1 MKNCLIRILLNL
13 NILRLSDKRIVRWG
27 KNKNI
32 DLLIWAFN
40 YGDFHCRK
48 TVMQVSGNIN
58 DQQII
63 EILHKGL
70 HDKVFA
76 VAEESIKSIKNI
88 GMSEKYRNEIEEV
101 LKHWHEK
108 HEKFRKNWNASF
120 QNPTKLYIDRSEM
133 IRLKQLKNLLAKPKS
148 SMSIG

>member
-1 MKNCLIRILLNL
+1 
-13 NILRLSDKRIVRWG
+13 
-27 KNKNI
+27 
-32 DLLIWAFN
+32 
-40 YGDFHCRK
+40 
-48 TVMQVSGNIN
+48 
-58 DQQII
+58 
-63 EILHKGL
+63 
-70 HDKVFA
+70 
-76 VAEESIKSIKNI
+76 
-88 GMSEKYRNEIEEV
+88 MSEKYRNEIEEV

>member
-13 NILRLSDKRIVRWG
+13 NILRLLDKRIVRWG
-27 KNKNI
+27 KSKNI

-48 TVMQVSGNIN
+48 TVMQVSGSIN

-70 HDKVFA
+70 HDKVFT

-88 GMSEKYRNEIEEV
+88 GMSEKYGNEIEEV

-108 HEKFRKNWNASF
+108 HEKFRENWNASF